1 MIELRYSIQKIKK
14 KRTLKS
20 ETLKNKEKQKENEVA
35 HTEVMAVMVW
45 VSGPRCRS
53 IGYAAFVYYSQLG
66 PSPEVAE
73 RLV

>member
-35 HTEVMAVMVW
+35 HTEVMVQTVD
-45 VSGPRCRS
+45 V
-53 IGYAAFVYYSQLG
+53 V
-66 PSPEVAE
+66 VE
-73 RLV
+73 RLVENNST